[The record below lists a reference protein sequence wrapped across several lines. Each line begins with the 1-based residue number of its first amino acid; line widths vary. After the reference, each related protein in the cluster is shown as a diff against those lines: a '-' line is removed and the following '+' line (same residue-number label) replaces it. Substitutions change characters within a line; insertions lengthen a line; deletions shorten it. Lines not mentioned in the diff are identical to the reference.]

1 MPVPGSSLALPS
13 VQTRCA
19 SSGWAIN
26 DLTKRDRRPHGLQT
40 RVTSIALFRRYTA
53 PGRREAITRY
63 QLIGPVDKLFTD
75 RTVAEASTPTMDSP
89 FHHPPLLSHGISV
102 VVPVYNSAATL
113 DALIARL
120 GPVLTKMNCP
130 FEAVLVNDGS
140 RDKSWETV
148 EGLCAQHPWI
158 HGIDLMRNNGQ
169 ENALL
174 CGIRAARYD
183 VIATIDDDLQNPPE
197 DIPRLV
203 ARLEEGFDVVYG
215 RPQKEQ
221 HGLFRDLASII
232 TKLVLQKAMGAT
244 NARNVTAFKVFRT
257 QLREA
262 FAQYQSPHVSI
273 DVLLTWGTQR
283 FEAIAVGHDART
295 VGQSNFTFRKL
306 VTHAINM
313 LTGFSVVPLQLASL
327 TGFAFSLFGFAAM
340 VYVLVDYFV
349 RGDPVPGFPFLAA
362 LIAIFS
368 GAQMFALGIIGEYLA
383 RIHLRSM
390 DRLPYSIRQE
400 IGRAESVPDQTSST

>member
-1 MPVPGSSLALPS
+1 
-13 VQTRCA
+13 
-19 SSGWAIN
+19 
-26 DLTKRDRRPHGLQT
+26 
-40 RVTSIALFRRYTA
+40 
-53 PGRREAITRY
+53 
-63 QLIGPVDKLFTD
+63 
-75 RTVAEASTPTMDSP
+75 MDSR
-89 FHHPPLLSHGISV
+89 FHHPPLLCHGISV

-140 RDKSWETV
+140 PDKSWETV
-148 EGLCAQHPWI
+148 ERLCGHHPWI
-158 HGIDLMRNNGQ
+158 RGIDLMRNNGQ

-174 CGIRAARYD
+174 CGIRAARFD

-215 RPQKEQ
+215 RPEKEQ

-232 TKLVLQKAMGAT
+232 TKLVLQNAMGAT

-283 FEAIAVGHDART
+283 FDAITVGHDPRT

-306 VTHAINM
+306 VHHAINM

-390 DRLPYSIRQE
+390 DRLPYAVRRETARSE
-400 IGRAESVPDQTSST
+400 DDPDQTSSR

>member
-1 MPVPGSSLALPS
+1 MESPS
-13 VQTRCA
+13 
-19 SSGWAIN
+19 
-26 DLTKRDRRPHGLQT
+26 
-40 RVTSIALFRRYTA
+40 
-53 PGRREAITRY
+53 
-63 QLIGPVDKLFTD
+63 
-75 RTVAEASTPTMDSP
+75 
-89 FHHPPLLSHGISV
+89 HHPRLLPPGISV
-102 VVPVYNSAATL
+102 VVPVYNSEATL

-120 GPVLTKMNCP
+120 GPALVQMNRP
-130 FEAVLVNDGS
+130 HEAVLVNDGS
-140 RDKSWETV
+140 RDKSWEV
-148 EGLCAQHPWI
+148 IERLSAQHAWI
-158 HGIDLMRNNGQ
+158 HGIDLMRNHGQ

-174 CGIRAARYD
+174 CGIRAARFD
-183 VIATIDDDLQNPPE
+183 LAATIDDDLQNPPE

-203 ARLEEGFDVVYG
+203 ARLDEGFDVVYG

-221 HGLFRDLASII
+221 HGLFRNLASII
-232 TKLVLQKAMGAT
+232 TKLVLQEAMGAH

-283 FEAIAVGHDART
+283 FGALTVGHDARI
-295 VGQSNFTFRKL
+295 VGRSNFTFRKL
-306 VTHAINM
+306 LTHALNM
-313 LTGFSVVPLQLASL
+313 VTGFSVVPLQLASL
-327 TGFAFSLFGFAAM
+327 TGFAFSLFGFVTI

-383 RIHLRSM
+383 RMHLRSM
-390 DRLPYSIRQE
+390 DRGPYTVRRE
-400 IGRAESVPDQTSST
+400 IGAPKDQPDQTSSR

>member
-1 MPVPGSSLALPS
+1 MPESSSLP
-13 VQTRCA
+13 R
-19 SSGWAIN
+19 
-26 DLTKRDRRPHGLQT
+26 
-40 RVTSIALFRRYTA
+40 
-53 PGRREAITRY
+53 
-63 QLIGPVDKLFTD
+63 
-75 RTVAEASTPTMDSP
+75 
-89 FHHPPLLSHGISV
+89 GISV
-102 VVPVYNSAATL
+102 VIPVYNSEATL

-120 GPVLTKMNCP
+120 GPALEGMGSQY
-130 FEAVLVNDGS
+130 EAVLVNDGS
-140 RDKSWETV
+140 RDNSWGAIER
-148 EGLCAQHPWI
+148 LCAANPWI
-158 HGIDLMRNNGQ
+158 RAIDLMRNHGQ

-174 CGIRAARYD
+174 CGIRAAKYD
-183 VIATIDDDLQNPPE
+183 VTATIDDDLQNPPE

-203 ARLEEGFDVVYG
+203 AKLKEGFDVVYG

-232 TKLVLQKAMGAT
+232 TKLVLQEAMGAE
-244 NARNVTAFKVFRT
+244 NARHVTAFKVFRT
-257 QLREA
+257 QLRDS
-262 FAQYQSPHVSI
+262 FSQYRSPHVSI

-283 FEAIAVGHDART
+283 FGALTVGHDPRT

-306 VTHAINM
+306 ITHAINM

-340 VYVLVDYFV
+340 VYVLLDYFV

-362 LIAIFS
+362 LVAIFS

-390 DRLPYSIRQE
+390 DRRPYTIRRQ
-400 IGRAESVPDQTSST
+400 IGPTAMVPDQASNT

>member
-1 MPVPGSSLALPS
+1 MSRS
-13 VQTRCA
+13 
-19 SSGWAIN
+19 
-26 DLTKRDRRPHGLQT
+26 
-40 RVTSIALFRRYTA
+40 
-53 PGRREAITRY
+53 PGRRLRVSDFAA
-63 QLIGPVDKLFTD
+63 LP
-75 RTVAEASTPTMDSP
+75 
-89 FHHPPLLSHGISV
+89 HGISV
-102 VVPVYNSAATL
+102 IVPVYHSEATL

-120 GPVLTKMNCP
+120 APVLEGMGRP
-130 FEAVLVNDGS
+130 YEAVLVNDGS
-140 RDKSWETV
+140 RDNSWGVIER
-148 EGLCAQHPWI
+148 LCAQHPWI
-158 HGIDLMRNNGQ
+158 HGIDLMRNHGQ

-174 CGIRAARYD
+174 CGIREARYD
-183 VIATIDDDLQNPPE
+183 TAATIDDDLQNPPE

-203 ARLEEGFDVVYG
+203 AKLDDGFDVVYG
-215 RPQKEQ
+215 RPAKEQ

-232 TKLVLQKAMGAT
+232 TKLVLQEAMGAE

-257 QLREA
+257 QLRDA
-262 FAQYQSPHVSI
+262 FSQYRSPHVSI

-283 FEAIAVGHDART
+283 FSALTVGHDPRM

-306 VTHAINM
+306 LTHAINM
-313 LTGFSVVPLQLASL
+313 VTGFSVVPLQLASL
-327 TGFAFSLFGFAAM
+327 TGFAFSLFGFAAI

-390 DRLPYSIRQE
+390 DRRPYTIRRE
-400 IGRAESVPDQTSST
+400 IGASRESTDHGAST

>member
-1 MPVPGSSLALPS
+1 MSDDAALP
-13 VQTRCA
+13 
-19 SSGWAIN
+19 
-26 DLTKRDRRPHGLQT
+26 
-40 RVTSIALFRRYTA
+40 
-53 PGRREAITRY
+53 
-63 QLIGPVDKLFTD
+63 
-75 RTVAEASTPTMDSP
+75 
-89 FHHPPLLSHGISV
+89 HGISV
-102 VVPVYNSAATL
+102 IVPVYNSQATL

-120 GPVLTKMNCP
+120 EPVLEGMGRP
-130 FEAVLVNDGS
+130 YEAVLVNDGS
-140 RDKSWETV
+140 RDNSWGAIET
-148 EGLCAQHPWI
+148 LCARHPWI
-158 HGIDLMRNNGQ
+158 HGIDLMRNHGQ

-183 VIATIDDDLQNPPE
+183 TAATIDDDLQNPPE
-197 DIPRLV
+197 DIPRLI
-203 ARLEEGFDVVYG
+203 AKLDEGFDVVYG

-232 TKLVLQKAMGAT
+232 TKLVLQEAMGAE

-257 QLREA
+257 QLRDA
-262 FAQYQSPHVSI
+262 FSQYRSPHVSI
-273 DVLLTWGTQR
+273 DVLLTWSTQR
-283 FEAIAVGHDART
+283 FGALTVGHDPRT

-306 VTHAINM
+306 LTHAINM
-313 LTGFSVVPLQLASL
+313 VTGFSVVPLQLASL

-390 DRLPYSIRQE
+390 DRRPYTVRRE
-400 IGRAESVPDQTSST
+400 IGSPNGPSDQASSA